1 MQTLTGT
8 DVRDGD
14 PRNSDAR
21 NDVRNHEIHSRS
33 PQAHPK
39 GSRARVLLSS
49 VFGPYAQDDEFGSRS
64 INPMELYHNQV
75 TRAQGSFSLRM
86 FHRSWGIMLI
96 QANIS
101 APCAVLDFP
110 ALDDFARE
118 LSTNHYDVVG
128 ITSII
133 VNVGKVREMCRMTR
147 ELSPDSVIIVG
158 GHVAAIPGIESM
170 IDADHIVRGE
180 GVAWM
185 RRYLGEDEHAP
196 IRHPAIVSGM
206 QTRIMGVR
214 LPERKGG
221 TAATIIPSVG
231 CPMGC
236 NFCTTSAFF
245 GGKGKF
251 VNFFETGDELF
262 DVMCQMEKELK
273 VHSFFVMDENFLLHR
288 GRAMRLL
295 ERMKEEGK
303 VWTLSVFASANA
315 IRKYTPQELVE
326 LGVSWLWMGLESPQ
340 AGYSKLRG
348 ADTRQLT
355 RELREHGIRVQGSTI
370 IGLEH
375 HTPDNIVAEIEHAV
389 SHDTDFHQFML
400 YTPVPGTPLYQ
411 EMEEQGRLLP
421 DIDYADVHGQFKFN
435 FKHAAI
441 SREDSKRFLD
451 WAFWRDFELNGPS
464 LYRISKTLLA
474 GWKRYKDWPDARV
487 RERFAREMR
496 RVSGVYGAALWA
508 MERQFKSVNVKVS
521 EQIHALRQELK
532 RESGAVSR
540 MVPAVL
546 GPVLLW
552 ATRREEKRLARGKT
566 YEPPTILE
574 RTNWVEA

>member
-1 MQTLTGT
+1 MQTPIPTVDTSSG
-8 DVRDGD
+8 VER
-14 PRNSDAR
+14 
-21 NDVRNHEIHSRS
+21 
-33 PQAHPK
+33 HPK
-39 GSRARVLLSS
+39 GTQARILLSS

-96 QANIS
+96 QANTS
-101 APCAVLDFP
+101 APCTVLDFP
-110 ALDDFARE
+110 SREDFARE
-118 LSTNHYDVVG
+118 IAAHPYDIIG
-128 ITSII
+128 ISAII
-133 VNVGKVREMCRMTR
+133 VNLAKVREMCRIIR
-147 ELSPDSVIIVG
+147 KLSPGSKIVVG
-158 GHVAAIPGIESM
+158 GHIAAIPGIEKM

-180 GVAWM
+180 GVSWM
-185 RRYLGEDEHAP
+185 RRYLGEDENAP

-206 QTRIMGVR
+206 RTRIMGIR
-214 LPERKGG
+214 LPERKGS

-251 VNFFETGDELF
+251 VNFFESGDELF
-262 DVMCQMEKELK
+262 DVMQQMEDKLN

-288 GRAMRLL
+288 ERAMRLL
-295 ERMKEEGK
+295 ERMKAAQK
-303 VWTLSVFASANA
+303 IWTMSVFASANA
-315 IRKYTPQELVE
+315 IRKYTMQELVE

-340 AGYSKLRG
+340 ASYSKLNG
-348 ADTRQLT
+348 TDTRQLT

-411 EMEEQGRLLP
+411 QMSAEGRMLG
-421 DIDYADVHGQFKFN
+421 DVDYADVHGQFKFN
-435 FKHAAI
+435 FRHAAI
-441 SREDSKRFLD
+441 SRDDSKRFLD
-451 WAFWRDFELNGPS
+451 WAFWRDYEVNGPS
-464 LYRISKTLLA
+464 LYRIARTLMA
-474 GWKRYKDWPDARV
+474 GWKRYKDWPDTRV
-487 RERFAREMR
+487 RQRFANEMQR
-496 RVSGVYGAALWA
+496 LNGIYSSALWA
-508 MERQFKSVNVKVS
+508 MERQFRKVDGKVS
-521 EQIHALRQELK
+521 EQIHTVRQEFR
-532 RESGAVSR
+532 RESGIISR
-540 MVPAVL
+540 MMPAVL

-552 ATRREEKRLARGKT
+552 TTRREEKRLASGKT

-574 RTNWVEA
+574 RQNWVEA